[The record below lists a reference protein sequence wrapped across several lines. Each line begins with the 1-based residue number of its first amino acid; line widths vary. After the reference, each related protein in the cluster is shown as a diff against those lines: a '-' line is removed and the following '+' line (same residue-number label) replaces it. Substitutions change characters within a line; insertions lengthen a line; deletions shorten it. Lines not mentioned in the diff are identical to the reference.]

1 MPLPVLPNGKEAGLL
16 SSRFCSV
23 CLEDF
28 CNLKVKQ
35 LQLLL
40 RSVLFHSTCLS
51 AHFSSYS
58 LRAIHLKLFLKFL
71 PKQRMIV
78 LRVLL
83 LNTSLSEV
91 HSFQRMPL
99 NIVLPTCNIMHVYTA
114 RCGVCFDP
122 RFAKWGISPP
132 SFQNHKDPLYCSYFH
147 LPQDQVTL
155 IKAFRGGCVGWGP
168 LHS

>member
-1 MPLPVLPNGKEAGLL
+1 MPLPGLPNGKEAGLL

-91 HSFQRMPL
+91 HSFQHMPL

-114 RCGVCFDP
+114 AVEFVLIQRL
-122 RFAKWGISPP
+122 
-132 SFQNHKDPLYCSYFH
+132 QNGASVPLLSKTTKT
-147 LPQDQVTL
+147 LSTAVTFTFL
-155 IKAFRGGCVGWGP
+155 RIK
-168 LHS
+168 